1 MTEIDL
7 TVPWDQIGEEDQHLL
22 IEQLVACFVGL
33 PGVVG
38 APMITGTEFW
48 ADVARHLLELGY
60 RPTAAAIKTYTA
72 PTSLE
77 KRDAAGT
84 WVYADPGLAPE
95 DPKVRYARI
104 FAEEQADAAVRIAAM
119 REAGELPP
127 EGASPAEA
135 AAWRARRAE
144 RREKSA
150 WRGEVRRRKVDGSFV
165 DSPLAQ
171 VQGKPKRRKG
181 RR

>member
-7 TVPWDQIGEEDQHLL
+7 SVPWDQIGEEDQHLL
-22 IEQLVACFVGL
+22 IEQMVACFAGL

-38 APMITGTEFW
+38 APMITGTDFW

-60 RPTAAAIKTYTA
+60 RPTAAAIKTYEA

-77 KRDAAGT
+77 KREAAGK

-95 DPKVRYARI
+95 DPRVRYARVY
-104 FAEEQADAAVRIAAM
+104 AEEQEAAALRIAEM
-119 REAGELPP
+119 RAAGELPP
-127 EGASPAEA
+127 EGASPEQAQ
-135 AAWRARRAE
+135 AWRDRRAAK
-144 RREKSA
+144 REASA
-150 WRGEVRRRKVDGSFV
+150 YRGEVRRRKVDGSFV
-165 DSPLAQ
+165 DSPLAGI
-171 VQGKPKRRKG
+171 GKPKKRKG

>member
-7 TVPWDQIGEEDQHLL
+7 SLAWDQYGEEIQHVL
-22 IEQLVACFVGL
+22 IEQMVAGFVGL

-48 ADVARHLLELGY
+48 ADVARHLLEIGY
-60 RPTAAAIKTYTA
+60 RPAAPAIKTYSP

-77 KRDAAGT
+77 KREAAGT
-84 WVYADPGLAPE
+84 WTYADPGLAPE
-95 DPKVRYARI
+95 DPKIRYARI
-104 FAEEQADAAVRIAAM
+104 FAEEQEDAAVRIAEM
-119 REAGELPP
+119 REQGLLPP

-135 AAWRARRAE
+135 AVW
-144 RREKSA
+144 REKRAAKREAASF
-150 WRGEVRRRKVDGSFV
+150 RGEVRRRKVDGTLV
-165 DSPLAQ
+165 DSPLAG
-171 VQGKPKRRKG
+171 VGKPKKRKG

>member
-7 TVPWDQIGEEDQHLL
+7 SLAWDQLAEEDQHTL
-22 IEQLVACFVGL
+22 IEQLVASFVGL

-60 RPTAAAIKTYTA
+60 RPTAAAIKAYQA

-77 KRDAAGT
+77 RSEAAGR
-84 WVYADPGLAPE
+84 WIYLDPGLAPE

-104 FAEEQADAAVRIAAM
+104 FEEEQAEAAARIAEM
-119 REAGELPP
+119 RAAGDLPP
-127 EGASPAEA
+127 EGATAAEQQ
-135 AAWRARRAE
+135 AWREKRAARREA
-144 RREKSA
+144 RSFRS
-150 WRGEVRRRKVDGSFV
+150 EVRRRKVDGTLV
-165 DSPLAQ
+165 DSPLAG
-171 VQGKPKRRKG
+171 VGKPKKRKG